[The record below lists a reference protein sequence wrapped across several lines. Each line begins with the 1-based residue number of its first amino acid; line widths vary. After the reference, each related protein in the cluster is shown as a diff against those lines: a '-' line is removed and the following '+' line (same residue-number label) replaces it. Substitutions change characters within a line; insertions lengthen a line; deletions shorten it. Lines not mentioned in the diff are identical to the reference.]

1 MEQKEFTDIE
11 EEILDV
17 VDRWIEK
24 IKQGLEK
31 IERIFS
37 RMDEKEEEE
46 EEKEGDGTFKKVA
59 EIAVLSSQIPPL
71 IPEEE
76 ENDDK
81 IS

>member
-1 MEQKEFTDIE
+1 MKQKEFTDIE
-11 EEILDV
+11 EKILDV
-17 VDRWIEK
+17 IDYWIEK

-31 IERIFS
+31 IERIFF
-37 RMDEKEEEE
+37 RMDEKEEE

-76 ENDDK
+76 KNDDK
-81 IS
+81 IL